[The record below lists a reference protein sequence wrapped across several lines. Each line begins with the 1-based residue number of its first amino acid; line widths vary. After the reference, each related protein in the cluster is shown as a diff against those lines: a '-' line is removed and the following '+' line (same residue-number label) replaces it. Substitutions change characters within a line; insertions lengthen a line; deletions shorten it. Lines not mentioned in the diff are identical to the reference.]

1 MARPEAG
8 LWDYLRGLLP
18 AGIHYSRI
26 ESETCPGFPDIHYT
40 YEGTTGT
47 IELKSV
53 PQGKGQ
59 FPFSG
64 KKGLRKTQ
72 RDWIDEELKAGGYVF
87 LCLEVKPE
95 IFLLQAGLHYDMLH
109 KMTLADLRRVAD
121 VHWERGSDVKDQLA
135 VALADP
141 W

>member
-1 MARPEAG
+1 MARPEAS
-8 LWDYLRGLLP
+8 LWDYLRGLMP
-18 AGIHYSRI
+18 TGIHYSRI

-40 YEGTTGT
+40 LENGSGT

-53 PQGKGQ
+53 PRTKAK

-72 RDWIDEELKAGGYVF
+72 KDWICDEVAAGGFV
-87 LCLEVKPE
+87 LLILEIKPCIYAIRAE
-95 IFLLQAGLHYDMLH
+95 FYYD
-109 KMTLADLRRVAD
+109 DLDRMSEEDISRVA
-121 VHWERGSDVKDQLA
+121 VVGWERGDSVGDRLA
-135 VALADP
+135 VALVD